1 MSKAI
6 ITASLLADI
15 ADAIRAKTG
24 DTASMTPS
32 EMAEE
37 IANISTGTTPT
48 GTKQISIT
56 ANGTTTE
63 DVTNYANAE
72 ITVNVPGI
80 ESGTITGNTATFNI
94 PVSALHS
101 HVYIWAD
108 TIKSDDDLSGAPHG
122 GHKLIGFFADGNTGF
137 YYLES
142 TNSAGTALQG
152 AVGGIGRWGGNTV
165 WTNRVEFTNTLIK
178 LININGIGSG
188 KVLIEDMTYNWV
200 AW

>member
-6 ITASLLADI
+6 ITASLLTNI

-24 DTASMTPS
+24 DPASMTPS

-56 ANGTTTE
+56 ANGTITE
-63 DVTNYANAE
+63 DVTNYASAE

-80 ESGTITGNTATFNI
+80 ASGTITGSTATVSI
-94 PVSALHS
+94 PVNALYS

-108 TIKSDDDLSGAPHG
+108 TIKSDDSLSNAPYG
-122 GHKLIGFFADGNTGF
+122 GHKLIGYFADGNTGF

-142 TNSAGTALQG
+142 TTSAGTGLQ
-152 AVGGIGRWGGNTV
+152 AACGGIGRWGSNTAWV
-165 WTNRVEFTNTLIK
+165 NRVEFTSSAIK
-178 LININGIGSG
+178 ITTFSGGGSTKNMIDG
-188 KVLIEDMTYNWV
+188 MTYNWV